1 MTKLSLIEG
10 ETILREASPHPLSFL
25 NILSL
30 SLFWLIWG
38 IFLFWF
44 FNSDYWSSMA
54 SWLAGFGA
62 EAPAIVIIWLAGVIF
77 AGIMASVLMIRW
89 RIFAIYLFIAAMGIL
104 LMYRIQCSNYVKFI
118 LEYSI
123 VVLIIGLGIT
133 ELYRRSH
140 RYFLTNFRVVLQGG
154 ILRKM
159 ERTLR
164 HEKITDVGGIQGP
177 LGRIFNFGTITPITG
192 SGFGMGTDQT
202 FAAGGGSSGG
212 KRGGVR
218 GGVIAGGG
226 QEVQTPRARSYHELF
241 GVYPYSEIKPLFEN
255 LVQKDTSISYMQRQT
270 EILDDIRSRIEKESK

>member
-1 MTKLSLIEG
+1 
-10 ETILREASPHPLSFL
+10 
-25 NILSL
+25 
-30 SLFWLIWG
+30 
-38 IFLFWF
+38 
-44 FNSDYWSSMA
+44 MA

-77 AGIMASVLMIRW
+77 AGIIASVLMIRW
-89 RIFAIYLFIAAMGIL
+89 RIFAIYLFIAAMGLL

-218 GGVIAGGG
+218 GGVITGGG

-255 LVQKDTSISYMQRQT
+255 LVQKNTSISYMQRQT
-270 EILDDIRSRIEKESK
+270 ESLDDIRSRIEKESK